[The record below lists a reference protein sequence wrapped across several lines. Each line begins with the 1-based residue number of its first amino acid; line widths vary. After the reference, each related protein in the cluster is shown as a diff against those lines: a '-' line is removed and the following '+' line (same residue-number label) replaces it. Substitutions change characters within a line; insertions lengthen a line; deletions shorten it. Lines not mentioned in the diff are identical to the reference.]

1 MCTGLARAGW
11 VEEGSGPGGSA
22 GGASCLPSV
31 GSLAQYTQGEETRER
46 DRKEE
51 EKERGMEREAGKQRE
66 RAQESN
72 ICREIVIE
80 RENE

>member
-46 DRKEE
+46 ER
-51 EKERGMEREAGKQRE
+51 ERGRERERDGERGRE
-66 RAQESN
+66 T
-72 ICREIVIE
+72 E
-80 RENE
+80 RESFVNV